1 MQNPLLKFRQ
11 SSIDSQKPG
20 STRAPTIILFNIFL
34 LKFCTPLL
42 LTNFYKRVSEIFL
55 FCLENKIFWEL
66 LINLLSVR
74 VWKSSHFLFWQ
85 INSMVVVAC
94 QKFQFS
100 RQDTW
105 FLKNKR
111 ALFEVLYGVLYYFI
125 SITKILKKSVHQ
137 SQFYIN
143 HKATLMIG

>member
-1 MQNPLLKFRQ
+1 
-11 SSIDSQKPG
+11 
-20 STRAPTIILFNIFL
+20 
-34 LKFCTPLL
+34 
-42 LTNFYKRVSEIFL
+42 
-55 FCLENKIFWEL
+55 
-66 LINLLSVR
+66 
-74 VWKSSHFLFWQ
+74 
-85 INSMVVVAC
+85 MVVVAC
-94 QKFQFS
+94 QSFQFS

-137 SQFYIN
+137 SQFYIY